1 MVVIAVPPVYPAT
14 VTLTLRAFG
23 VVHGAR
29 TSGPTRA
36 GASSS
41 TPTGRSGKIPGM
53 VRLEANHG
61 PAAVDDH
68 AWNPAWDLGSDFIP
82 KERYT
87 TRAFTELETHA
98 ALAPYLA
105 GRVPRGGAGGARRLR
120 RVPDR
125 RPVDPRRARRRRR
138 DPRLLQLV
146 SSSRHTTRARVRGAR
161 RRPDH
166 VSVPRLA
173 VEPRRL
179 VRVRARPR
187 RVRPHVA
194 RHARRSGSASCAAND
209 DGASS
214 GSAPIPTRAR
224 STSTSS
230 PLPRVL
236 RPVPPRGHAVPLVPH
251 HRAARRTGRPRSTR
265 STRGTTTTARIRSCC
280 SGPTTPPCATSSSP
294 TVTPAT

>member
-87 TRAFTELETHA
+87 TRAFTELEHTRLWPRTWQVACREEELAAPGAFVEYRIADQSILVVRSGPDEIRAYYNSCRHRGTRLA
-98 ALAPYLA
+98 HGCGALADDQITCPFHGWRWNLDGSCA
-105 GRVPRGGAGGARRLR
+105 FVLDPDDFGLTSLDAPVLRLGELRCERRWGFVWVCADPEARVARR
-120 RVPDR
+120 
-125 RPVDPRRARRRRR
+125 A
-138 DPRLLQLV
+138 
-146 SSSRHTTRARVRGAR
+146 
-161 RRPDH
+161 
-166 VSVPRLA
+166 
-173 VEPRRL
+173 
-179 VRVRARPR
+179 
-187 RVRPHVA
+187 
-194 RHARRSGSASCAAND
+194 
-209 DGASS
+209 
-214 GSAPIPTRAR
+214 
-224 STSTSS
+224 
-230 PLPRVL
+230 PLPAPAVL

-251 HRAARRTGRPRSTR
+251 DRAARRTGRPRSTR
-265 STRGTTTTARIRSCC
+265 STRGTTTSEPIRSCC
-280 SGPTTPPCATSSSP
+280 SGRTTRPCATSSSP